1 MKILIV
7 GSTGLLG
14 SSAASALRDRH
25 EIIEASRS
33 GQVTVDLT
41 EPDSIRRMFDQ
52 VGRVDAVI
60 SCTGSVPFKPLE
72 ELTDKD
78 FRAGF
83 EDKVLGQV
91 NLVQIGVEYVN
102 NGGSFTLTSGVL
114 AREPI
119 LTGAASSLANGA
131 LESFVMAAAAELPRR
146 IRINA
151 VSPSVLAE
159 ATGYHDYFPGFQQV
173 PAETVGRAYVKSVEG
188 IQTGQTYAL
197 DH

>member
-7 GSTGLLG
+7 GANGLLG
-14 SSAASALRDRH
+14 SAAVAALKGRH
-25 EIIEASRS
+25 DVIEASRS
-33 GQVTVDLT
+33 SGVSVDLA

-52 VGRVDAVI
+52 VGTVDAVI
-60 SCTGSVPFKPLE
+60 SCTGSVPFKPLS

-91 NLVQIGVEYVN
+91 NLVQLGAEYISD
-102 NGGSFTLTSGVL
+102 GGSFTLTSGVL

-119 LTGAASSLANGA
+119 LTGAAASLSNGA
-131 LESFVMAAAAELPRR
+131 LESFVMAAAAELPRG

-151 VSPSVLAE
+151 VSPTVLAE
-159 ATGYHDYFPGFQQV
+159 ASGYHEFFPGFSQV
-173 PAETVGRAYVKSVEG
+173 PADEVGRAYVKSVEG
-188 IQTGQTYAL
+188 IQTGQVFAL
-197 DH
+197 D

>member
-7 GSTGLLG
+7 GANGLLG
-14 SSAASALRDRH
+14 SAAASALRGRN
-25 EIIEASRS
+25 EVIEASRS
-33 GQVTVDLT
+33 GRVTVDLT
-41 EPDSIRRMFDQ
+41 EPDSIQRMFDQ
-52 VGRVDAVI
+52 VGAVDAII
-60 SCTGSVPFKPLE
+60 SCTGSVPFKPLA

-91 NLVQIGVEYVN
+91 NLVQVGLGHLTD
-102 NGGSFTLTSGVL
+102 GGSFTLTSGVL

-119 LTGAASSLANGA
+119 LTGAAASLANGA

-151 VSPSVLAE
+151 VSPTVLAE
-159 ATGYHDYFPGFQQV
+159 ATGYHEFFPGFSQV

-188 IQTGQTYAL
+188 IQTGQVFTL
-197 DH
+197 D

>member
-7 GSTGLLG
+7 GANGLLG
-14 SSAASALRDRH
+14 SAAAAALRERH
-25 EIIEASRS
+25 EVIEASRS
-33 GQVTVDLT
+33 GQVQVDLT
-41 EPDSIRRMFDQ
+41 EPDSIQRMFDE
-52 VGRVDAVI
+52 VGTVDAVI
-60 SCTGSVPFKPLE
+60 SCTGSVPFKPLA

-78 FRAGF
+78 FRSGL

-91 NLVQIGVEYVN
+91 NLVQIGAKHVAD
-102 NGGSFTLTSGVL
+102 GGSFTLTSGVL

-151 VSPSVLAE
+151 VSPTVLAE
-159 ATGYHDYFPGFQQV
+159 ASGYHEFFPGFSQV
-173 PAETVGRAYVKSVEG
+173 PADEVGRAYVKSVEG
-188 IQTGQTYAL
+188 IQTGQVYAL
-197 DH
+197 D

>member
-7 GSTGLLG
+7 GANGLLG
-14 SSAASALRDRH
+14 SAAASALRDRH
-25 EIIEASRS
+25 QVIEASRS
-33 GQVTVDLT
+33 GNVAVDLT
-41 EPDSIRRMFDQ
+41 EPDSIQRMFDQ
-52 VGRVDAVI
+52 IGTVDAVI
-60 SCTGSVPFKPLE
+60 SCTGSVPFKPLTD
-72 ELTDKD
+72 LTDKD

-91 NLVQIGVEYVN
+91 NLVQIGLSHITD
-102 NGGSFTLTSGVL
+102 GGSFTLTTGVL

-119 LTGAASSLANGA
+119 LTGAAASLANGA

-159 ATGYHDYFPGFQQV
+159 ATGYHEHFPGFSQV

-188 IQTGQTYAL
+188 IQTGQVYAL
-197 DH
+197 D